1 MNEKNKVIFNDHKP
15 TNTVR
20 QPTGDIINN
29 HKQPTNIRTP
39 PPPPTPAPN
48 NGGGKK

>member
-1 MNEKNKVIFNDHKP
+1 MNEKNKVILNDHKP
-15 TNTVR
+15 TNMVR

-29 HKQPTNIRTP
+29 HKQPTNVRTP
-39 PPPPTPAPN
+39 PPPPPPAPN

>member
-1 MNEKNKVIFNDHKP
+1 MNEKNKVILNDHKP
-15 TNTVR
+15 TNMVR

-29 HKQPTNIRTP
+29 HKQPINVRTP
-39 PPPPTPAPN
+39 PPPPPAPN